1 MPFSLSLGR
10 EGAWGRIMRRIFS
23 WVRPGNTGRRSAD
36 DGNPDTDTCLF
47 CQRERPDLN
56 RIMRENKTFYVRY
69 DNFPAAEGHVEIVPK
84 RHVESFF
91 QLTTRELKDA
101 YSLIR
106 FAQENIDDHHHPDGY
121 TIGVNEGRAAGRT
134 IDHLHIHLI
143 PRHRGDVPDPRG
155 GIRRAVPN
163 CEPDTWTA
171 RPEPEEK
178 AAEDLAGAH
187 RGRT

>member
-1 MPFSLSLGR
+1 
-10 EGAWGRIMRRIFS
+10 MRRIFS
-23 WVRPGNTGRRSAD
+23 WVRPGGTGRRSAD
-36 DGNPDTDTCLF
+36 DGNPDADTCLF
-47 CQRERPDLN
+47 CRRERPDLN
-56 RIMRENKTFYVRY
+56 RIMHENKTFYIRY

-106 FAQENIDDHHHPDGY
+106 FARENIDDRHHPDGY

-143 PRHRGDVPDPRG
+143 PRHHNDVADPRG

-171 RPEPEEK
+171 RPEPGEK

-187 RGRT
+187 RGRN